1 MRSFVTMTAVAVTA
15 GILSGCAGPV
25 IPAQLNVH
33 RGQPISEVIAKF
45 GNPTGRTE
53 LDGNEVYSWP
63 DIRFVNGRRYSCRIW
78 AIVDKQ
84 DIVTNWGYESC
95 AF

>member
-1 MRSFVTMTAVAVTA
+1 M
-15 GILSGCAGPV
+15 
-25 IPAQLNVH
+25 
-33 RGQPISEVIAKF
+33 
-45 GNPTGRTE
+45 

-78 AIVDKQ
+78 AIVDKH